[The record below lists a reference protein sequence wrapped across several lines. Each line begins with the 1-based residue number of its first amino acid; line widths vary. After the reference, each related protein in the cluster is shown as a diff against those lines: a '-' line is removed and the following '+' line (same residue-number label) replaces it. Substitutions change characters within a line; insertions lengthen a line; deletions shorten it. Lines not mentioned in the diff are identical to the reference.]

1 MTGQRWWRQHLLLE
15 LGCVLLFFGILI
27 EKGVGTIIPGFIPE
41 AWGKVDEY
49 APSWVELLVAPGIW
63 AIGCF
68 VFTILAKAAIPIEL
82 GVRRFRPSSITP
94 H

>member
-1 MTGQRWWRQHLLLE
+1 MLKELPRQ
-15 LGCVLLFFGILI
+15 CSI
-27 EKGVGTIIPGFIPE
+27 GV
-41 AWGKVDEY
+41 A
-49 APSWVELLVAPGIW
+49 WVELVVAPGIW